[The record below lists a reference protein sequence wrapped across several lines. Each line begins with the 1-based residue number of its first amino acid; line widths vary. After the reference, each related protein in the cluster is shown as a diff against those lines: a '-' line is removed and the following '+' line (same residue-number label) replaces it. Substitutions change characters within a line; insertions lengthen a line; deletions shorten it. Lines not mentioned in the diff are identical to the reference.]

1 MKADKLN
8 TWLTLGANIGVV
20 VRLFLLLLEINQ
32 NTEMMRA
39 QITQARADSLLERY
53 RDEIHSDYWAEI
65 RAKRRAAD
73 SPKEWAESLTPTEY
87 ERVWIFQLFQW
98 HNLRTQFYQYQAGFL
113 DQRIWEQSSKA
124 EARRFMETWPYFNF
138 ASGGMADV
146 DPEFLDFMD
155 GVARESGLPTLSEGS
170 KSGLVRPNRDVRP

>member
-1 MKADKLN
+1 MKADKLS

-20 VRLFLLLLEINQ
+20 VGLFLLLLEINQ

-73 SPKEWAESLTPTEY
+73 STKEWAESLAPTEY
-87 ERVWIFQLFQW
+87 ERVWTYQLFQW

-113 DQRIWEQSSKA
+113 DQRIWEQSSKN
-124 EARRFMETWPYFNF
+124 EARRFMETWPYFHF
-138 ASGGMADV
+138 DFGGMADV

-155 GVARESGLPTLSEGS
+155 GVAQESGLLTLSEGS
-170 KSGLVRPNRDVRP
+170 KGDLVRPIRDVHQ